1 MYGINVVQGFSG
13 SVVISIL
20 VAVPQIAG
28 RNITDDKRN
37 LQLKVD
43 PCSPLCF
50 GRRAPLAEKV
60 AATSKKEGLR
70 HSHFSFA
77 NIS

>member
-1 MYGINVVQGFSG
+1 MYGINVGQGFSG

-20 VAVPQIAG
+20 VAAG
-28 RNITDDKRN
+28 FSLRNITDDKRN
-37 LQLKVD
+37 LQPKVD
-43 PCSPLCF
+43 P
-50 GRRAPLAEKV
+50 PLAEKV

>member
-20 VAVPQIAG
+20 VAAG
-28 RNITDDKRN
+28 FSLRNITDDKRN
-37 LQLKVD
+37 LAS
-43 PCSPLCF
+43 CGF
-50 GRRAPLAEKV
+50 

>member
-13 SVVISIL
+13 SVIISIF

-37 LQLKVD
+37 
-43 PCSPLCF
+43 PANC
-50 GRRAPLAEKV
+50 GV

-77 NIS
+77 NIF

>member
-1 MYGINVVQGFSG
+1 
-13 SVVISIL
+13 L

-37 LQLKVD
+37 LQPKVD
-43 PCSPLCF
+43 P
-50 GRRAPLAEKV
+50 PLAEKV

-70 HSHFSFA
+70 HSHF
-77 NIS
+77 